1 MSDYTRPGLPKSDPS
16 LLRLQLVG
24 PMQALTLDNENVLP
38 PGRKTRGLLAILAM
52 SGRRPVLRSK
62 LAEMLWS
69 RRSEEQARASLRQEI
84 HRLLDALAP
93 VGAPVISVERHSLAL
108 RPALTAVDAE
118 RLLNANV
125 NHVIAQASAPARIQ
139 LGGAAGAGGSG
150 GSILPPL
157 DGVLLE
163 ELNGT
168 DPALDG
174 WLAAERRRLHEHSL
188 GLFESALQRR
198 PEPVALIAICRQ
210 LLLLD
215 PLHEAAWRGLIRTQ
229 LLQGERGA
237 ALQSAERCAALFSR
251 RVSGE
256 PGEETGRLLSEL
268 RSSLAA
274 VTPDGDRE
282 PATDAAP
289 EAAQGG
295 IPGAISGGIA
305 GAPLDPPRPGPM
317 PQLVAGE
324 AAETEAVVS
333 MTGHRLRGRS
343 IATLAVLPALDLDAG
358 GNDKLVPALTEELVA
373 GLASRSIIAVISG
386 SMLAQTL
393 AAGRDDALLRRKFGL
408 DYVLDGTILR
418 GRSRI
423 RIILRLLD
431 LRLQGHVVW
440 AKRFDCEPSDA
451 LTHLDEVAAQV
462 SAQLPWELV
471 VIESRR
477 VGARPAAELSAVQLA
492 LRALSLVMR
501 SQRQQN
507 DKAGELLARA
517 RTLDP
522 DHPLVSLVETM
533 RHFVRATQFWGSFD
547 AEGRLA
553 QAAMHEAMQGGHVD
567 PPSIALIGLIQ
578 GHLLDDPSVGLA
590 LIERALQV
598 EPNLGM
604 GLVFAAFVLARI
616 GALDEAERRFALYK
630 RLCPLH
636 PMHYLFDGI
645 AVTIALLQGRD
656 EEAAS
661 LGRELVE
668 LSPSLLYPAIP
679 CLAAFGHLGLREDA
693 ERLLARIHGLAPGL
707 SIEDVL
713 GEARLRRE
721 VDRARIAD
729 GLRLAGMATHR
740 DRDRRSAE
748 QAGQPAE
755 AMPGEAACGVR
766 LAT

>member
-16 LLRLQLVG
+16 LLRLRLVG

-38 PGRKTRGLLAILAM
+38 AGRKTRGLLAILAM

-139 LGGAAGAGGSG
+139 VGGAAGAGGPG
-150 GSILPPL
+150 GGILPPL

-174 WLAAERRRLHEHSL
+174 WLAAERRRLHEHAL
-188 GLFESALQRR
+188 ALFESALQRR
-198 PEPVALIAICRQ
+198 PEPVASIAICRQ

-237 ALQSAERCAALFSR
+237 ALQSAERLAALFSR

-256 PGEETGRLLSEL
+256 PGEETSRLLSEL
-268 RSSLAA
+268 RSGMA
-274 VTPDGDRE
+274 VATPDAGAAGRE
-282 PATDAAP
+282 PAESESLDATEDVASG
-289 EAAQGG
+289 AALDL
-295 IPGAISGGIA
+295 PGPAL
-305 GAPLDPPRPGPM
+305 PPM
-317 PQLVAGE
+317 PQLVAAE
-324 AAETEAVVS
+324 AAETDAVVS

-343 IATLAVLPALDLDAG
+343 IATLAVLPPLDLDAG
-358 GNDKLVPALTEELVA
+358 ANDKLVPALTEELVA
-373 GLASRSIIAVISG
+373 GLASRSIIAVVSG
-386 SMLAQTL
+386 SMLAQAL
-393 AAGRDDALLRRKFGL
+393 AAGRDDALLRRNFGL

-418 GRSRI
+418 GRTRI

-440 AKRFDCEPSDA
+440 AKRFDCDPSDA
-451 LTHLDEVAAQV
+451 TTRLDEVAAQV

-501 SQRQQN
+501 SERQQN

-533 RHFVRATQFWGSFD
+533 RHFIRATQFWGSFD
-547 AEGRLA
+547 GEGMLA
-553 QAAMHEAMQGGHVD
+553 QAAMREAVQGGNVD
-567 PPSIALIGLIQ
+567 PPAIALIGLIH
-578 GHLLDDPSVGLA
+578 GHLLDDPRVGLA
-590 LIERALQV
+590 LIERALQI

-616 GALDEAERRFALYK
+616 GELDEAERRYALYK

-656 EEAAS
+656 EQAAS
-661 LGRELVE
+661 LGRELIE
-668 LSPSLLYPAIP
+668 LSPSLLFPAIP
-679 CLAAFGHLGLREDA
+679 CLAAFGHLGLRDEA
-693 ERLLARIHGLAPGL
+693 ERLLARIQGLAPGL

-713 GEARLRRE
+713 GHMRLRRE

-729 GLRLAGMATHR
+729 GLRAAGMATHR
-740 DRDRRSAE
+740 DSARE
-748 QAGQPAE
+748 AAGDE
-755 AMPGEAACGVR
+755 AAGDGACGVR